1 MTQFRNRLGEKMYVE
16 ENLQA
21 RDLRTRLDRKQSVC
35 RSWYWPTDLC
45 RNLQARFYIQ
55 RDNEN
60 IGQVARGHQEKQM
73 VANGGKDTLYVV
85 STYWIRCILGG
96 YLPWPLGV

>member
-1 MTQFRNRLGEKMYVE
+1 MYVE

-21 RDLRTRLDRKQSVC
+21 RDLRTRLDRKEPVC
-35 RSWYWPTDLC
+35 RSWYWPTDLW
-45 RNLQARFYIQ
+45 RNLQARLYIQ

-85 STYWIRCILGG
+85 STYWIRCTLGE
-96 YLPWPLGV
+96 YIPWPLGV